1 MDEKYRGGHFSQNIV
16 FDEDLEIEG
25 QGNKEIGPELY
36 NIN

>member
-1 MDEKYRGGHFSQNIV
+1 V

-25 QGNKEIGPELY
+25 QGNKESGPELY